1 MYGVP
6 VSVIC
11 AGEHVVCV
19 ASIQYERSALKLKIR
34 RDQRR
39 KECIQIAGYLR
50 MCLGGKVGMNSVS
63 DAY

>member
-11 AGEHVVCV
+11 ASEHAVCV
-19 ASIQYERSALKLKIR
+19 ASIQDEKYTGTE
-34 RDQRR
+34 DQKGPEKR
-39 KECIQIAGYLR
+39 ECIQIAGYLR
-50 MCLGGKVGMNSVS
+50 ICLGGKVGMNSVS

>member
-6 VSVIC
+6 VIC
-11 AGEHVVCV
+11 ASEHVVCV
-19 ASIQYERSALKLKIR
+19 ASIQDEKYPGTE
-34 RDQRR
+34 DQ
-39 KECIQIAGYLR
+39 KTPEKKTECIQIAGYLR